1 MTAWSCK
8 KNFGSII
15 NTSSSVWLGKYA
27 RKCFLGQQNSVF
39 FELFSR
45 KTVCFSAKERRQD
58 KLPCIFFL
66 ILRQMDTG
74 GCAHLA
80 FVLYFQYRLGA
91 AQVSDQLLR
100 LIKQSNARN
109 CVLQER
115 KQYSQVSS
123 SKADTPGT
131 KHVFSG
137 RCVRWTTKHFV
148 AHNSQSFK
156 GRFLQFNYLFR
167 RDKNNH
173 IIYRAEK
180 LRIRNAP

>member
-1 MTAWSCK
+1 
-8 KNFGSII
+8 
-15 NTSSSVWLGKYA
+15 
-27 RKCFLGQQNSVF
+27 
-39 FELFSR
+39 
-45 KTVCFSAKERRQD
+45 
-58 KLPCIFFL
+58 
-66 ILRQMDTG
+66 MDTG
-74 GCAHLA
+74 GRTYLA

-91 AQVSDQLLR
+91 AQISDQLLR

-137 RCVRWTTKHFV
+137 RCVRWVTKHFV

-156 GRFLQFNYLFR
+156 GRSLQFNYLFQ
-167 RDKNNH
+167 RDKNDH

-180 LRIRNAP
+180 LRIRSAP